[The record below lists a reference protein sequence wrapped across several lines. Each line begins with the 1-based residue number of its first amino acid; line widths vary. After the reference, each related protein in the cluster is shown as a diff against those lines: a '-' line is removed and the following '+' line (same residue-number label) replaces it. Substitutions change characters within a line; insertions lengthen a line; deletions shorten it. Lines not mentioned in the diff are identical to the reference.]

1 MGKGNICVQHPPTF
15 PFALHQLQG
24 PPTPNL
30 TRTQLRAPQATTNTM
45 AHSVPEGLE
54 PQVSICSRRK
64 NIISV
69 QESETMTNSG
79 SLWRETLRTCSHQ
92 NHQFSEHWAWPC
104 GPLWGHSRKTCPTT
118 RAHALYLTVRVI
130 KTGPADLCSLTAQLP
145 STTFLS
151 SKGFLLGP
159 AMLLLGH
166 FLWGSSHSRP
176 HPSQP

>member
-92 NHQFSEHWAWPC
+92 NYQFSEHWAWPC
-104 GPLWGHSRKTCPTT
+104 GSP
-118 RAHALYLTVRVI
+118 
-130 KTGPADLCSLTAQLP
+130 
-145 STTFLS
+145 
-151 SKGFLLGP
+151 LGP
-159 AMLLLGH
+159 QQEDL
-166 FLWGSSHSRP
+166 SDD
-176 HPSQP
+176 PSPRSLPDSQGD